1 MSDRK
6 RYKELVEQV
15 EFHNRKYYDEAN
27 PVIPEVEYDAL
38 YRELVELE
46 KKYPEWVTPDSPS
59 QKIGATK
66 SEKFE
71 TVLHPVRM
79 MSLGNTYSFEE
90 VEEFHNRIINNI
102 DNPLFIEYTCE
113 PKVDGI
119 AVSLRYRDG
128 QFYLGATR
136 GDGRQGENITAN
148 LNTLKNFPKTLPA
161 GPWSKGEF
169 EVRGEAYMDIAG
181 FQELNKQREE
191 VELKKFANP
200 RNATAGSLKMLDS
213 SEVARRPLHI
223 WTYELITDDKWAG
236 NSHTERLDTLKKM
249 GFPVVEWA
257 LVRNA
262 SDIQEYWNSLDSR
275 RDSLAYEVDGVV
287 IKLNDIS
294 TRESLGATAKAPRW
308 AIAYKFKARRVVTHL
323 NQIRYQVGRTG
334 AVTPVAELEP
344 VYLAGSTISRATLHN
359 DEEIARLGLAPD
371 MDVVIEKAGDVI
383 PKVISR
389 AEGVESK
396 KFSFIDNCPV
406 CDESLVKT
414 EDEVIKRCVN
424 VSCPAMLRGR
434 LSHFSSRGAMDIDG
448 LGEKTVDLLM
458 SSDTQI
464 LDPGDFYALSVEK
477 LLTLEGFARLS
488 AENLIKALEKS
499 KAQSLDKMIFALGIR
514 MVGAGVARSL
524 ASHFKTLD
532 NLIKTATETDQES
545 ALEILTDIEEIGDKI
560 ALSLVE
566 FFNLDRNKEFVGKLR
581 VAGVSFGVEE
591 DTNSEIDKF
600 LAGKKIV
607 LTGSLESMTRSEA
620 GEILRQYGA
629 QVTSSV
635 SKKTDLV
642 IVGASAGSKLKKAES
657 LNVAVLDATIINAEN
672 FIREL
677 ETLFLSE
684 NQ

>member
-6 RYKELVEQV
+6 RYEELVEQV

-46 KKYPEWVTPDSPS
+46 KQYPEWVTPESPT

-90 VEEFHNRIINNI
+90 VEDFHNRIIKEI

-128 QFYLGATR
+128 KFYLGATR

-148 LNTLKNFPKTLPA
+148 LNTLKNFPKVLSA

-169 EVRGEAYMDIAG
+169 EIRGEAYMDITG
-181 FQELNKQREE
+181 FQDLNNQREDN
-191 VELKKFANP
+191 ELKRFANP

-223 WTYELITDDKWAG
+223 WTYELISEDKWAG
-236 NSHTERLDTLKKM
+236 GTHTERLDTLKKM
-249 GFPVVEWA
+249 GFPVVEWE

-262 SDIQEYWNSLDSR
+262 SDIQKYWNSLDSR

-308 AIAYKFKARRVVTHL
+308 AIAYKFKARRAVTHL
-323 NQIRYQVGRTG
+323 NSITYQVGRTG

-344 VYLAGSTISRATLHN
+344 VYLAGSTIRRATLHN
-359 DEEIARLGLAPD
+359 DEEIARLGLGPD
-371 MDVVIEKAGDVI
+371 MDVIIEKAGDVI

-389 AEGVESK
+389 AEGVESVEFK
-396 KFSFIDNCPV
+396 TPDVCPV
-406 CDESLVKT
+406 CEESLVKT

-424 VSCPAMLRGR
+424 VSCTAMLRGR

-458 SSDTQI
+458 SSDIEI
-464 LDPGDFYALSVEK
+464 LDPGDFYILTAED
-477 LLTLEGFARLS
+477 LLKLEGFANLS
-488 AENLIKALEKS
+488 AENLIKALENS
-499 KAQSLDKMIFALGIR
+499 KEQTLNKLIFGLGIR

-532 NLIKTATETDQES
+532 NLINAVTETDQES
-545 ALEILTDIEEIGDKI
+545 TLEKLTDIEEIGDKI

-566 FFNLDRNKEFVGKLR
+566 FFNLDRNKDFVEKLR

-591 DTNSEIDKF
+591 DSDSDIDKF
-600 LAGKKIV
+600 LDGKKIV

-620 GEILRQYGA
+620 GDILRKYGA

-642 IVGASAGSKLKKAES
+642 IVGALAGSKLKKAES
-657 LNVAVLDATIINAEN
+657 LKVKVLDATFIKSEN
-672 FIREL
+672 FTNEL
-677 ETLFLSE
+677 RNLFLSV